1 MAIVG
6 GILIVVSIVLFFVQR
21 SAKQKLASIRQ
32 ARHGT
37 IADLQR
43 TAQEIAAEIGSGSW
57 RDYIKVRG
65 DIQCDHP
72 LTSEL
77 KQVPCIYYKM
87 MVEREYEEIVT
98 KRDDEGRTRQ
108 ETERRSEVVSQNQRS
123 IPFMLND
130 GTGEILVNPANA
142 EIETVSVLDEFR
154 AASSANGSLS
164 FGGFSLSLGHDRT
177 GRHTLGYRYRESILP
192 LDQSILVLGQ
202 VTDAQGPSG
211 SYECTSLAIE
221 KPTDKKQKF
230 IVSLKSEEQL
240 QQGVSSTAKY
250 AFYGMLSTFVAGTV
264 LLGAGI
270 VL

>member
-6 GILIVVSIVLFFVQR
+6 GILLVVSVVLFFVQR
-21 SAKQKLASIRQ
+21 NAKQKLASIRQ

-57 RDYIKVRG
+57 RDYVKVRG
-65 DIQCDHP
+65 DIQCARP

-77 KQVPCIYYKM
+77 KQVPCVYYKM
-87 MVEREYEEIVT
+87 TVEREYEETVT

-108 ETERRSEVVSQNQRS
+108 ETERSSEIVSQNQRS
-123 IPFMLND
+123 TPFMLSD
-130 GTGEILVNPANA
+130 STGEILVNPSDAS
-142 EIETVSVLDEFR
+142 IETVSILDEFR
-154 AASSANGSLS
+154 AESSMNSSLS
-164 FGGFSLSLGHDRT
+164 FGGFSLSIGGDRA
-177 GRHTLGYRYRESILP
+177 GRRTLGYRYRESILP
-192 LDQSILVLGQ
+192 LDQKVLVLGQ

-211 SYECTSLAIE
+211 SYENTCLAIE
-221 KPTDKKQKF
+221 KPTEKKQRF

-250 AFYGMLSTFVAGTV
+250 AFYGMLSTFVAGTI
-264 LLGAGI
+264 LLGAG
-270 VL
+270 LA